1 MKKTLA
7 AVAVLGAFAG
17 SALAADV
24 ALYGRVDTGLKYT
37 HTDLDNGAD
46 SKDDWGM
53 SSGNMT
59 GSRWGIKGSEDV
71 AEGVTVGFQLEQGF
85 NPDTGKFGDDTR
97 MFNRESRVYV
107 TTGFGEVAFG
117 RMGRLA
123 SDAGGYSMRGNFIGG
138 SSWGS
143 MTIGSE
149 VVFAKT
155 DSRLDNMVTYKSP
168 EFAGVTVLAQYGMGD
183 DGLGTE
189 NTSKTDR
196 YAGIGALGNWG
207 ALTAGLIVE
216 STNYASFGTAATTKP
231 SDDSLS
237 VEAGVAYDFGVAKV
251 GATAQYFQDAVGVKE
266 ISDSGANK
274 LFVNGADG
282 YGLKLAVAAP
292 VLGGEAQAAVGYM
305 DAEDADVSDREFS
318 RYTVGATYKYP
329 LSKRTFLYSAASYTK
344 DDIDNAGVSTKPSY
358 TEFMAGLAHY
368 F

>member
-24 ALYGRVDTGLKYT
+24 TLYGRVDTGLKYT
-37 HTDLDNGAD
+37 HTDMDVAGQDAVD
-46 SKDDWGM
+46 SWGM
-53 SSGNMT
+53 NSGNST
-59 GSRWGIKGSEDV
+59 GSRWGIKGSEQIS
-71 AEGVTVGFQLEQGF
+71 EGLTVGFQLEQGF
-85 NPDTGKFGDDTR
+85 KTDSGNSGKEGKQFD
-97 MFNRESRVYV
+97 RESRVYV
-107 TTGFGEVAFG
+107 TTEFGEVAFG
-117 RMGRLA
+117 RYGRLA
-123 SDAGGYSMRGNFIGG
+123 SDAGAYSLRGNFIGG

-168 EFAGVTVLAQYGMGD
+168 VFGGVTMFAQYGMGA
-183 DGLGTE
+183 DGDE

-207 ALTAGLIVE
+207 DLTAALIVE
-216 STNYASFGTAATTKP
+216 STNYKSFDTVAKDV
-231 SDDSLS
+231 DDSLS
-237 VEAGVAYDFGVAKV
+237 VEAGVAYNFGVAKV
-251 GATAQYFQDAVGVKE
+251 GATAQYFKDARGVVEIKE
-266 ISDSGANK
+266 GE
-274 LFVNGADG
+274 LGFGEHVDG
-282 YGLKLAVAAP
+282 YGVKLAVAAP
-292 VLGGEAQAAVGYM
+292 ALGGEVQGAVGYM
-305 DAEDADVSDREFS
+305 DAEGTENADKEFS

-329 LSKRTFLYSAASYTK
+329 LSKRTYVYTAASYTK
-344 DDIDNAGVSTKPSY
+344 DDVDNQGKTTKPSY

>member
-24 ALYGRVDTGLKYT
+24 TLYGRVDTGLKYM
-37 HTDLDNGAD
+37 HTDLDVAGQDATN
-46 SKDDWGM
+46 DWAM
-53 SSGNMT
+53 TSGNST
-59 GSRWGIKGSEDV
+59 GSRFGIKGSEQIAD
-71 AEGVTVGFQLEQGF
+71 GLTVGFQLENGF
-85 NPDTGKFGDDTR
+85 DSDSGKFGDKER
-97 MFNRESRVYV
+97 MFNRESRLYV
-107 TTGFGEVAFG
+107 TTEFGEIAMG
-117 RMGRLA
+117 RYGRLA
-123 SDAGGYSMRGNFIGG
+123 SDAGAYSMRGNFIGG

-168 EFAGVTVLAQYGMGD
+168 KFGGVTVLAQYGMGNSD
-183 DGLGTE
+183 E

-207 ALTAGLIVE
+207 DLTAGLIVE
-216 STNYASFGTAATTKP
+216 STNYKSFYNNAAHDV
-231 SDDSLS
+231 DDSLS

-251 GATAQYFQDAVGVKE
+251 GATAQYFKDAIGVKE
-266 ISDSGANK
+266 ITGEGANASLGNK
-274 LFVNGADG
+274 VDG
-282 YGLKLAVAAP
+282 YGVKLAVAAP
-292 VLGGEAQAAVGYM
+292 ALGGQVQGAVGYM
-305 DAEDADVSDREFS
+305 AAEATENSSDEFS

-329 LSKRTFLYSAASYTK
+329 LSKRTYLYTAASYTK
-344 DDIDNAGVSTKPSY
+344 DDIDTTAKAAKPSY
-358 TEFMAGLAHY
+358 TEVMAGMVHY